1 MAFAPAPSAFLP
13 LTNTLIA
20 YLTGLLEQW
29 IEYDLAGRVN
39 PYRLADARWAL
50 RRAVSFERIN
60 VGLNN
65 SAVPEFRRRD
75 DALIAIALELIQ
87 SGPMCS

>member
-1 MAFAPAPSAFLP
+1 MTFAPAPSAFLP

-39 PYRLADARWAL
+39 PYRLCAGHGTYSIGCAEL
-50 RRAVSFERIN
+50 TLYLKVQQ
-60 VGLNN
+60 
-65 SAVPEFRRRD
+65 VPNPAGWRRRV
-75 DALIAIALELIQ
+75 
-87 SGPMCS
+87 